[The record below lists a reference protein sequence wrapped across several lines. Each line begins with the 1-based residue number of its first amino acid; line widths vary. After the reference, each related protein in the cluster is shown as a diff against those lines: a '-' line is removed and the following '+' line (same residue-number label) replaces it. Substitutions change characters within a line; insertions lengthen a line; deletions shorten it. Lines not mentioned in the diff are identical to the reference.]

1 MRSQHRKATLNIP
14 TVLDLQNPE
23 WDVILKSWAY
33 INVKNYELTINKGS
47 IVNKKIM
54 YLNLKEEPINYKV
67 CSNMPNIIE
76 VKTETINLQ
85 KDCKLNY
92 IFLEKDYIKLQIKAP
107 LTPCKLHVKIA
118 LMDIKGDTVYEGM
131 EFDLIIA
138 NLTAK

>member
-1 MRSQHRKATLNIP
+1 MRQQHRKATLNIP

-47 IVNKKIM
+47 VVNKKIL
-54 YLNLKEEPINYKV
+54 YLNAKEEPINYKV
-67 CSNMPNIIE
+67 CSSMPNIIE

-85 KDCKLNY
+85 KDQ
-92 IFLEKDYIKLQIKAP
+92 KDYIKLMIKAP

-138 NLTAK
+138 NITAK

>member
-14 TVLDLQNPE
+14 TILDLQNPE

-33 INVKNYELTINKGS
+33 INVKTYELTINKGS
-47 IVNKKIM
+47 IVNKKIL
-54 YLNLKEEPINYKV
+54 YLNQKEESINYKV
-67 CSNMPNIIE
+67 CSSMPNIIE

-85 KDCKLNY
+85 KDQ
-92 IFLEKDYIKLQIKAP
+92 KDYIKLLIKAP

-131 EFDLIIA
+131 EFDLIIS
-138 NLTAK
+138 NITSK

>member
-1 MRSQHRKATLNIP
+1 MRQQHRKATLNIP

-47 IVNKKIM
+47 VVNKKIL

-67 CSNMPNIIE
+67 CSSMPNIIE

-85 KDCKLNY
+85 KDQ
-92 IFLEKDYIKLQIKAP
+92 KDYIKLMIKAP

-131 EFDLIIA
+131 EFNLIIA
-138 NLTAK
+138 NITSK

>member
-47 IVNKKIM
+47 IVNKKIL
-54 YLNLKEEPINYKV
+54 YLNLKEESINYKV
-67 CSNMPNIIE
+67 CSSMPNIIE

-85 KDCKLNY
+85 KDQ
-92 IFLEKDYIKLQIKAP
+92 KDYIKLQIKAP

-118 LMDIKGDTVYEGM
+118 LMDIKGDTVFEGM
-131 EFDLIIA
+131 DFDLIIA